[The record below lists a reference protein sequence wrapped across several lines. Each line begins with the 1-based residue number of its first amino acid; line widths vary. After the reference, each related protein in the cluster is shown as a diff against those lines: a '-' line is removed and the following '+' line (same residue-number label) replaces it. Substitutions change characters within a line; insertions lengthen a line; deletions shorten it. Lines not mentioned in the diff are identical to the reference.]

1 MCLREFKLLDGTCLQ
16 AKNCETYTHGENN
29 TAHAYRC
36 KIGINLYRPLEFRII
51 FCSKFIYI
59 LDLLKVLCDLN
70 YEGWLKSNVTDVIVL
85 VARKKNPIK
94 FHCIYTL
101 ACLLYTRCS
110 WNHSVTKGQFFTK
123 DRSIASNKQS
133 TTHETVSVYITS
145 LANVTYRRYNVHWW
159 SFKY

>member
-1 MCLREFKLLDGTCLQ
+1 MRKIHRARKTLAKITQGEKNTRSTCIQ
-16 AKNCETYTHGENN
+16 MQDTNQFIQN
-29 TAHAYRC
+29 T
-36 KIGINLYRPLEFRII
+36 GISHYF
-51 FCSKFIYI
+51 FF
-59 LDLLKVLCDLN
+59 N
-70 YEGWLKSNVTDVIVL
+70 YEGWFKSNSTDIIVF
-85 VARKKNPIK
+85 VARKKKIPRK

-110 WNHSVTKGQFFTK
+110 CNHSVTKGQFFTK

-133 TTHETVSVYITS
+133 TTHKTAHASVYITS